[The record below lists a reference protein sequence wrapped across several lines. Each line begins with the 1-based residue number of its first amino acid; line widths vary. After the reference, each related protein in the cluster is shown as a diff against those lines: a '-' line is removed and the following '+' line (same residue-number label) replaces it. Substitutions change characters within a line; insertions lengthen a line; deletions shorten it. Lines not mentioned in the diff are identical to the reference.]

1 MNTVSLDVHT
11 ERTQLCVSSPDGVV
25 LLEKIVPTTR
35 EALRRELGAIP
46 GPKKV
51 VFENGHLAGMI
62 VDAVSDIAEEI
73 IACDAT
79 RNTLISTAEDSNDRN
94 DARRMG
100 LLARTGSLHPVYV
113 PEEPYRTMRSLV
125 CLETQLTR
133 QMTQFMI
140 RIKAF
145 CRRHG
150 IRYQGKVIYL
160 KRERPKTMEQL
171 PSQAAQAQMATLY
184 RLLDAVR
191 QERIE
196 IRREL
201 RRMTAHMPVVQ
212 RLQTVPGV
220 GPIVA
225 RILVAWIVDPGRFKS
240 RNALSAYSGLGLKQ
254 DITNWKATT
263 HAHASRRGQR
273 EIKRVLFLAARA
285 TIRGKNNGFA
295 RRYQVRISA
304 GWEDRKAIRDI
315 ARSLLFTICHVWR
328 TGETYDDAR
337 INVPQV
343 QSAN

>member
-62 VDAVSDIAEEI
+62 VDAAAGVAEEI
-73 IACDAT
+73 IACDPT
-79 RNTLISTAEDSNDRN
+79 RNKLIASAEDSNDRN

-100 LLARTGSLHPVYV
+100 LLARTGSIHPVYV
-113 PEEPYRTMRSLV
+113 PAEPYRTIRSLV

-133 QMTQFMI
+133 QTVEFML

-150 IRYQGKVIYL
+150 VRYRGMSIYL
-160 KRERPKTMEQL
+160 NRERSKVLEKL
-171 PSQAAQAQMATLY
+171 PTQAARVQITSLY
-184 RLLDAVR
+184 RLMDAIR

-201 RRMTAHMPVVQ
+201 RRLTAHLPVVQ
-212 RLQTVPGV
+212 RLQSVPGV
-220 GPIVA
+220 GPVVS
-225 RILVAWIVDPGRFKS
+225 RVMVAWIVDPGRFKS
-240 RNALSAYSGLGLKQ
+240 RNALSAYCGLGLKQ
-254 DITNWKATT
+254 NTSNWKATT
-263 HAHASRRGQR
+263 HAHASKRGQR
-273 EIKRVLFLAARA
+273 EIKRVLFLASRA
-285 TIRGKNNGFA
+285 TLRWKNNGFA
-295 RRYQVRISA
+295 RRYQARIAA

-315 ARSLLFTICHVWR
+315 ARSLVFSICHVWR
-328 TGETYDDAR
+328 TGEEYDDAR
-337 INVPQV
+337 INVPEV